1 MGPEERKFL
10 HRLECCD
17 DEVCAK
23 STLPMSWSQKARALK
38 AAKNNKKE
46 EEVKPKRVL
55 PHLNPLL
62 TEFREGKR
70 SLADILG
77 DEDKNVASKKAKM
90 EKKSKENEEEFYAS
104 FVPKSDDMWEALEEE
119 VDAIEKFFLSK
130 KNK

>member
-1 MGPEERKFL
+1 MGPDERKFF

-23 STLPMSWSQKARALK
+23 STLPMSWSQKARAIK
-38 AAKNNKKE
+38 AAQNKKE
-46 EEVKPKRVL
+46 EDVKPKRVL

-77 DEDKNVASKKAKM
+77 DEDKNVASKREKL

-104 FVPKSDDMWEALEEE
+104 FVPKSDDVWEALEEE

-130 KNK
+130 SNK

>member
-17 DEVCAK
+17 DEVCA
-23 STLPMSWSQKARALK
+23 LPMSWPQKIRAIK
-38 AAKNNKKE
+38 AAQNKKE
-46 EEVKPKRVL
+46 EDVKPKRVL